1 MVSGE
6 SVREIYTIHSKN
18 NQSLDISVSHPL
30 RSLAVGRSQCP
41 ESDEVIP
48 HWNNHTHVGTR
59 LLAAAGDSGV
69 KVVRAARPMG
79 RGGRGAGPMTR
90 WSRDRDTEPDNDWAA
105 AAAAATLYTDTPP
118 PLPLPS
124 GQTITCHCHSLII
137 KRTEDLYTAPQ
148 PLQECHYKHAVTA
161 AGINIYWLQ
170 RSQVSSPFRTHKLQ

>member
-1 MVSGE
+1 M
-6 SVREIYTIHSKN
+6 K
-18 NQSLDISVSHPL
+18 
-30 RSLAVGRSQCP
+30 

-90 WSRDRDTEPDNDWAA
+90 GSRDRDTEPDNDWAA

-148 PLQECHYKHAVTA
+148 PLQECHYKHAATA
-161 AGINIYWLQ
+161 AGNIYWL
-170 RSQVSSPFRTHKLQ
+170 